1 MRCKEFKWMLALHD
15 SGELSPEE
23 NQAVQEHVDICEK
36 CRRERDELS
45 KVPALLQELHTD
57 QWSADVRSQV
67 RERLYASAAEGHASQ
82 KRTAKTIGRGPTPRL
97 LRPVLFAAPIVA
109 VIIALLVTQLPGI
122 NPQGVISKAYAAT
135 AGLQSYRMSG
145 STISTFNGESSET
158 AFMWEFTEPGNYRGE
173 LTTGGETNEFIITG
187 DRQYAQ
193 YSDSRESSGTVVIV
207 TDSIFSP
214 IPSREGTLQL
224 LDSLADLEELPD
236 EEINGLGSLHYRGRV
251 DIDRIVDDQ
260 IAALDPEWPEYE
272 QMAEA
277 MEMQRSININV
288 ELWINKED
296 YSLLQMNLDAQSPR
310 FVAAAPVFESGS
322 DVMQEAGFISYS
334 TSARYYDFN
343 EAIEVDHPLTESG
356 ALEQGWSLTEDSPP
370 SPTVE
375 FSPGGE

>member
-45 KVPALLQELHTD
+45 KVPALIESLHSD

-67 RERLYASAAEGHASQ
+67 KQRLYAAAAEGHASQ
-82 KRTAKTIGRGPTPRL
+82 KKTAKTMGRGATSRV
-97 LRPVLFAAPIVA
+97 LRPVLFAAPIAA

-122 NPQGVISKAYAAT
+122 SPQGVISKAYATT

-145 STISTFNGESSET
+145 STTSTFNGESSET
-158 AFMWEFTEPGNYRGE
+158 AFMWEFTEPGSYRGE
-173 LTTGGETNEFIITG
+173 LTTDGETNEFIITG
-187 DRQYAQ
+187 DQQYAQ
-193 YSDSRESSGTVVIV
+193 YAGDSQPGGSVVVI
-207 TDSIFSP
+207 TESLFSP
-214 IPSREGTLQL
+214 IPSREGTLQFL
-224 LDSLADLEELPD
+224 GSLTDLEELPD
-236 EEINGLGSLHYRGRV
+236 EEIDGFVSLRYRGRV
-251 DIDRIVDDQ
+251 DIDRIVDEQ
-260 IAALDPEWPEYE
+260 IALLDPERPEYE
-272 QMAEA
+272 QMIEA
-277 MEMQRSININV
+277 MEMQRGININV
-288 ELWINKED
+288 ELWIDKEN

-310 FVAAAPVFESGS
+310 FVAAAPVFGSGS

-343 EAIEVDHPLTESG
+343 EVIEVDQPLTESG

-370 SPTVE
+370 SPSVE
-375 FSPGGE
+375 LSPVGE